1 MLVDHSDEKKRQDGG
16 RFTLELARKSSDFH
30 EFSPFEDD
38 EGLLQ
43 IAFYRSLVSTD
54 KVTHFLLPALQQ
66 HRDRLQH
73 PEGIREF
80 LPFAEVT
87 QTDEESEAVT
97 KIMEGFVLLR
107 IRSAGGRYLLA
118 NLVNSQS
125 GQRQSNDT
133 ENESSVIGPKA
144 GFVENLDTNLHLLR
158 QKLPTPRLIIEA
170 LTIGSHSKTQVA
182 LVYLEGVTNKEYVQT
197 MRQRLQAFDI
207 EALYDTSQLEEILSD
222 DSNTLFPLFLST
234 ERIDRIVYA
243 ITSGQ
248 VVVFSN
254 GSPYAMA
261 APANFLGFFASPE
274 DYYMPW
280 VLGSFFRLIRLLSVM
295 FSIFATPMYV
305 AVMTFHYEV
314 IPESILGPLIQSRIH
329 VPFPPV
335 VEVIFLEITIDLL
348 REAGARLPS
357 KIGQTLGIVGGIV
370 IGEAS
375 VQAAL
380 SSNILLIIVAL
391 SALASFTTPNYKMAN
406 TIRLLRFPFVLLSA
420 FWGGLGITAG
430 FLLMMGHLIRL
441 KSLGMPYVVPLYP
454 FRKGN
459 LDDSV
464 IRASY
469 QYSYHRNLFL
479 RPLSGF
485 RYRPRSRKEDRDVE

>member
-1 MLVDHSDEKKRQDGG
+1 MFVDHPGEKRRPDGE
-16 RFTLELARKSSDFH
+16 RLTLDLARKSSDFH
-30 EFSPFEDD
+30 EFSPYEEDA
-38 EGLLQ
+38 GFLR
-43 IAFYRSLVSTD
+43 IAYYRSLVAAE
-54 KVTHFLLPALQQ
+54 KVTHFLLPTLQK
-66 HRDRLQH
+66 HRDRLQR
-73 PEGIREF
+73 PDDLRGI

-87 QTDEESEAVT
+87 LTNAEKEAVA

-107 IRSAGGRYLLA
+107 MGSAEGVYVLA
-118 NLVNSQS
+118 NLDNSQM

-133 ENESSVIGPKA
+133 ENEFSVVGPKS

-158 QKLPTPRLIIEA
+158 AKLPTPELIIET
-170 LTIGSHSKTQVA
+170 LTIGSHSKTKVA
-182 LVYLEGVTNKEYVQT
+182 VVYLENVANPEYVQA
-197 MRQRLQAFDI
+197 MKQRLEDFDF
-207 EALYDTSQLEEILSD
+207 EVLYDTSQLEEILAD
-222 DSNTLFPLFLST
+222 NSNTLFPLFLSS
-234 ERIDRIVYA
+234 ERIDRITYA

-248 VVVFSN
+248 VAVFSN

-261 APANFLGFFASPE
+261 APANFLGFFVSPE
-274 DYYMPW
+274 DYYLPW
-280 VLGSFFRLIRLLSVM
+280 VLGSFFRFIRLLSVM
-295 FSIFATPMYV
+295 FSIFATPIYV
-305 AVMTFHYEV
+305 AVMTFHYEI
-314 IPESILGPLIQSRIH
+314 IPESMLGPLIESRIH

-380 SSNILLIIVAL
+380 TSNILLIIVAL
-391 SALASFTTPNYKMAN
+391 SALASFTTPIFKMAN
-406 TIRLLRFPFVLLSA
+406 TIRLLRFPFVLLAA

-430 FLLMMGHLIRL
+430 FLMLMGHLIRL
-441 KSLGMPYVVPLYP
+441 KSLGTPYFVPLFP

-469 QYSYHRNLFL
+469 QYSSHRSLFL
-479 RPLSGF
+479 RPLSAF
-485 RYRPRSRKEDRDVE
+485 RYHPRSRKEDGDVE